1 MVPSVFTS
9 LFYCISRHTTS
20 SPILFSLT
28 LHAFF
33 VRTSPTQP
41 IYLSFPAL
49 YLSLSLSL
57 SISIPFSPSLAIFRS
72 RSAAASLR
80 FHGFCVRQCIWLF
93 SSFDNGQPL
102 KKKEGRVNVKFT
114 GKAAAWLPFFK
125 RSEGSRRAPRLKS
138 RYGNGLFRVIC
149 SRASEEAAR
158 LRKRARKRCAWGAN
172 FPQA

>member
-1 MVPSVFTS
+1 MPSSYGLLPPSPFTCLFPLSSS
-9 LFYCISRHTTS
+9 LSHSR
-20 SPILFSLT
+20 SP
-28 LHAFF
+28 
-33 VRTSPTQP
+33 
-41 IYLSFPAL
+41 
-49 YLSLSLSL
+49 SLSLPLSL
-57 SISIPFSPSLAIFRS
+57 FFVPVPRPHPSAS
-72 RSAAASLR
+72 TASASASVS
-80 FHGFCVRQCIWLF
+80 G
-93 SSFDNGQPL
+93 SSHPSTTGNL
-102 KKKEGRVNVKFT
+102 SKKKEGRVNVKFT